1 MVQMVKKLPAM
12 WETFRSL
19 GWKDPLEKGLATHSS
34 ILAWKTPWTVEPG
47 KLQSVGSQRVRHD
60 WAANTHTHTHTHTC
74 ATWLCKIVD
83 EGSVWGQAARH
94 SKASKQTRLVE
105 KKVCFIS
112 DAGNWGGRRWQTS
125 VQRPAPQPWQTRGE
139 CFYRQSCGVGG
150 WLHTETTQSSTT
162 VIFKL
167 IISGLTSIIFVVLGT
182 VNLQFQGHLFP
193 LLCDQ
198 FSDLQ
203 QLLSWVQSGY
213 HVVNFSTCCFG
224 IGKTTHKIWLRVL
237 SILRK
242 N

>member
-1 MVQMVKKLPAM
+1 M
-12 WETFRSL
+12 
-19 GWKDPLEKGLATHSS
+19 ATHSS
-34 ILAWKTPWTVEPG
+34 ILTWRIPWTVEPG

-167 IISGLTSIIFVVLGT
+167 IISGLTSIIFVVLDT
-182 VNLQFQGHLFP
+182 VYLQFQSRFV
-193 LLCDQ
+193 
-198 FSDLQ
+198 SIS
-203 QLLSWVQSGY
+203 LSWLQSGNQA
-213 HVVNFSTCCFG
+213 VNSSTWWGFQY
-224 IGKTTHKIWLRVL
+224 L
-237 SILRK
+237 
-242 N
+242 